1 MQYGRVSAYVPQQ
14 RKKHKSKHT
23 IHDLER
29 VTVKSGLVRL
39 VAVFYEEICKILTDH
54 KRLPNFF
61 IQEEENLRRRK
72 WSEDIDT
79 LSMEFSGRSGLS
91 PKEIDYQ

>member
-14 RKKHKSKHT
+14 QKKHKSKHT

-39 VAVFYEEICKILTDH
+39 VAVFYEEIC
-54 KRLPNFF
+54 
-61 IQEEENLRRRK
+61 
-72 WSEDIDT
+72 
-79 LSMEFSGRSGLS
+79 
-91 PKEIDYQ
+91 